1 MTVCADLVWYVAYG
15 SNLARERFSC
25 YLAGGRPE
33 GATRHYTGCRDARP
47 ARDEKAVTLPG
58 GVYFAFNSL
67 TWGGGMAFYDAELPG
82 RTAARAYLVT
92 REQFCDVMAQEMRRE
107 AGADHDLSQ
116 ALATGRQRI
125 GPGHY
130 ETVLK
135 VGERDGH
142 PMLTFTAPHGAGRA
156 VLNAPSAPYLTMLA
170 RGLRDAHGWRTGQV
184 ASYLRAC
191 PGARGVWSAPA
202 ISALLRRADTAAA
215 ASAPRAS
222 LQAMFAAF
230 RPGPG
235 LPLEPAAG

>member
-1 MTVCADLVWYVAYG
+1 VCADLVWYVAYG

-202 ISALLRRADTAAA
+202 ISALLRRADAAAA

>member
-202 ISALLRRADTAAA
+202 ISALLRRADAAAA

>member
-1 MTVCADLVWYVAYG
+1 MCADLVWYVAYG

-202 ISALLRRADTAAA
+202 ISALLRRADAAAA

>member
-1 MTVCADLVWYVAYG
+1 MYADLVWYVAYG
-15 SNLARERFSC
+15 SNLARDRFAC

-33 GATRHYTGCRDARP
+33 GAMRHYTGCRDARP
-47 ARDEKAVTLPG
+47 ARDERPVTLPG

-107 AGADHDLSQ
+107 AGENPDLSQ
-116 ALATGRQRI
+116 ALATGRQRV

-184 ASYLRAC
+184 AAYLRAC
-191 PGARGVWSAPA
+191 PGARDVWSEPA
-202 ISALLRRADTAAA
+202 IAALLRRADTAAA
-215 ASAPRAS
+215 ASAPRVS
-222 LQAMFAAF
+222 LHAMFSAF

>member
-1 MTVCADLVWYVAYG
+1 MCADHVWYVAYG

-33 GATRHYTGCRDARP
+33 GAMRHYTGCRDPRP

-107 AGADHDLSQ
+107 VGADHDLSQ

-135 VGERDGH
+135 VGERDGY

-184 ASYLRAC
+184 AAYLRAC
-191 PGARGVWSAPA
+191 PGARGIWSAPA
-202 ISALLRRADTAAA
+202 ISALLHRADTAAA